1 MKLDIQSAKPS
12 IETSIPKVGVRNV
25 RVPIKYNRKG
35 DEPIKLETKV
45 SMYVNLTEELK
56 GINMSR
62 LSRTLYEYVDN
73 DEHVSTE
80 FMHDVLKSFQDK
92 LGAQDAYIKFRFDYP
107 IRKTSLISDNSG
119 WMYYPVMFEAKLV
132 DGEMTFTMNVSIM
145 YSSTCPCSRELS
157 DMLRQGIVIR
167 DGEEVA
173 INSLSTQEQ
182 ERYSVDIDGTP
193 HAQRSIAD
201 VKIRFSKDNPI
212 WIEDLI
218 ETVEERI
225 KTPVQIICKREDE
238 QEFARLN
245 HSNQMFVEDA
255 VRTIG
260 DTVDKLPEV
269 LDWCVVVNHFES
281 LHPSDAVAIAHKGI
295 KGGLR

>member
-1 MKLDIQSAKPS
+1 MDVQSTKPTV
-12 IETSIPKVGVRNV
+12 ETPIPKVGVRNV
-25 RVPIKYNRKG
+25 RVPIKYKRKG
-35 DEPIKLETKV
+35 ETPIKLETKV

-62 LSRTLYEYVDN
+62 LSRTLYEYVDA
-73 DEHVSTE
+73 DDHVSTD
-80 FMHDVLKSFQDK
+80 FMSDLLESFQEK
-92 LGAQDAYIKFRFDYP
+92 LGAKDAYVKFRFNYP
-107 IRKTSLISDNSG
+107 VRKKSLISDNSG

-132 DGEMTFTMNVSIM
+132 DGKMTFTMNVSIT
-145 YSSTCPCSRELS
+145 YSSTCPCSTELS
-157 DMLRQGIVIR
+157 EMLYRSREVIRNGEVISIDDLEEADRARYPDGIV
-167 DGEEVA
+167 E
-173 INSLSTQEQ
+173 
-182 ERYSVDIDGTP
+182 GTP

-255 VRTIG
+255 VRAIG

-269 LDWCVVVNHFES
+269 LDWAIVVNHFES
-281 LHPSDAVAIAHKGI
+281 LHPSEAVAVAFKGVE
-295 KGGLR
+295 GGLR